1 MVGLAEHQSVLPNLR
16 DIGNIP
22 IPPPGSTSSPSPSPS
37 PPSPRTTR
45 PGLLYRSAAPTAGAV
60 PALQTL
66 RVTHVFD
73 LRSDVEVSRAGG
85 PSAADAC
92 SQSPPALSR
101 VHVPVFRRVDYTP
114 EAIALRYQ
122 DYAAADTTAGFVSA
136 YRGILSAGGER
147 AFAPILRHLAR
158 DEPTPCL
165 VHCTAG
171 KDRTGLVCAIVLSLC
186 GVDDDTI
193 AWEYGLTEEGLAPLK
208 EGIMQRL
215 MSAEGV
221 TVDEAGAWRM
231 LSSRPESMLATL
243 QVMRE
248 EYGSVEEYVV
258 NECRLSPDEIERLRR
273 NFIVEPQNGGVLDA
287 ERAVL

>member
-1 MVGLAEHQSVLPNLR
+1 MMGLAEHQSVLPNLR

-22 IPPPGSTSSPSPSPS
+22 IAPPSSTSSPSPSPS
-37 PPSPRTTR
+37 PSKPRTTR
-45 PGLLYRSAAPTAGAV
+45 PGLLFRSAAPTAGAV
-60 PALQTL
+60 AALQTL
-66 RVTHVFD
+66 GVTHVFD
-73 LRSDVEVSRAGG
+73 LRSDVEVARAGG

-101 VHVPVFRRVDYTP
+101 VHVPVFQRVDYTP

-122 DYAAADTTAGFVSA
+122 DYAAVDTTAGFVSA
-136 YRGILSAGGER
+136 YRGILSAGGQR
-147 AFAPILRHLAR
+147 AFAPVLRHLAQ
-158 DEPTPCL
+158 DDPTPCL

-171 KDRTGLVCAIVLSLC
+171 KDRTGLLCAIVLSLC

-208 EGIMQRL
+208 KGIMQRL

-231 LSSRPESMLATL
+231 LSSMPESMLATL
-243 QVMRE
+243 KVMRE
-248 EYGSVEEYVV
+248 QYGSVEEYVL
-258 NECRLSPDEIERLRR
+258 NECRVSPDEIERLRR
-273 NFIVEPQNGGVLDA
+273 NFIVESQNGVLDA
-287 ERAVL
+287 SRAVL